1 MDDSFLCKHTG
12 LFFLIM
18 FLVIILVVV
27 DSCLFIKYCYERHPF
42 LRGWERMVA
51 ERLSRQREKKKK
63 EAELLEKKR
72 KYYLLN
78 IEIKGISY
86 NKE

>member
-1 MDDSFLCKHTG
+1 
-12 LFFLIM
+12 
-18 FLVIILVVV
+18 
-27 DSCLFIKYCYERHPF
+27 
-42 LRGWERMVA
+42 MVT